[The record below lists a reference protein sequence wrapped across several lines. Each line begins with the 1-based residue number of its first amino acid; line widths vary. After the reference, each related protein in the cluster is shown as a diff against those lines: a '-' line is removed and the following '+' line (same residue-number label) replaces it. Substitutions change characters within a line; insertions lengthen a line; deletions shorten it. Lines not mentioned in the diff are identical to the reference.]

1 MSISAKKRAVRKWS
15 TIYVKSMQ
23 SGEDMHD
30 VNTTYFRPDTPKLSN
45 SHLSQKS
52 AKNVVT
58 SKQVLFKET
67 EW

>member
-1 MSISAKKRAVRKWS
+1 
-15 TIYVKSMQ
+15 MQ

-67 EW
+67 E